1 MGTHVRKKYPKGFW
15 GKRAS
20 DFGDDPSIKGGI
32 ERKKVAKSQWGE
44 VSYAKIKAKTM
55 RRPKILQIINHQSGT
70 RKDLRQDRMRKAL
83 PPSKR
88 MSKNGNIYYETRRN
102 RSDLVSKKY

>member
-1 MGTHVRKKYPKGFW
+1 MGQHKRTKKPKVLIF
-15 GKRAS
+15 
-20 DFGDDPSIKGGI
+20 
-32 ERKKVAKSQWGE
+32 
-44 VSYAKIKAKTM
+44 
-55 RRPKILQIINHQSGT
+55 INHQSGS

-102 RSDLVSKKY
+102 RSDLKGKKY